1 MKIWPI
7 TLSLLCTAG
16 IALADDK
23 AQAPAAAQ
31 PEAATTVAEK
41 AAPAK
46 PKRHRTAKK
55 VKRLPRGDLRE
66 CLELKD
72 NKAIIACS
80 EQRKKP

>member
-7 TLSLLCTAG
+7 TFSLLCAAG
-16 IALADDK
+16 LALADDK
-23 AQAPAAAQ
+23 TQAPAAAQ
-31 PEAATTVAEK
+31 PEVSAVAEK

-46 PKRHRTAKK
+46 PKRHRAARKAKH
-55 VKRLPRGDLRE
+55 LPRGDLRQ

-80 EQRKKP
+80 EERRKN